1 MAGRTQLMKQIIYLL
16 LLILS
21 ACGVKHSSVDYG
33 KTKVS
38 DLVAMKGPPVEE
50 KAIPVSE
57 GKMLI
62 YEDDEKYQT
71 KNDVVTH
78 GFKEPKGDER
88 SLLYWKHKLKD
99 CDTVIKK
106 ISITEGHVA
115 PEYEFKCLAEGVTV
129 IYTEGSEFISRIIEH
144 DKK

>member
-1 MAGRTQLMKQIIYLL
+1 MKQTMYLALL
-16 LLILS
+16 LLA

-38 DLVAMKGPPVEE
+38 DLVAMKGDPVEE
-50 KAIPVSE
+50 KPIPVQD

-62 YEDDEKYQT
+62 YENNEKFQV
-71 KNDVVTH
+71 KNDIVTH

-88 SLLYWKHKLKD
+88 SILYWKHKLKD
-99 CDTVIKK
+99 CDTVTRKVAA
-106 ISITEGHVA
+106 TDGHIA
-115 PEYEFKCLAEGVTV
+115 PEYELKCLSEGITV
-129 IYTEGSEFISRIIEH
+129 IYTEGSEFVSRIIEH